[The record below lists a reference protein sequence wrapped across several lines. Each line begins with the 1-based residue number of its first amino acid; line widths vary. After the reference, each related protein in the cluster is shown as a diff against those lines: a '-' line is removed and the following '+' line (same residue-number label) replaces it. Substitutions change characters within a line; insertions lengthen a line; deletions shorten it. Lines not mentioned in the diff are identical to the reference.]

1 MIMSNLLGLI
11 IRTIVV
17 NELENQDFLQ
27 MLQQVLFGSSVHQR
41 SYIGAAIL
49 SNVAYNIIYPVCPS
63 IFLKQHSLKSPLLS
77 LRSPPPIYMIQLCI
91 HTFSGVAIRVQ
102 GVAF

>member
-1 MIMSNLLGLI
+1 MNWKIKTFYKCCNKFYL
-11 IRTIVV
+11 V
-17 NELENQDFLQ
+17 
-27 MLQQVLFGSSVHQR
+27 QVFIKDPIL
-41 SYIGAAIL
+41 IGAAIL

-91 HTFSGVAIRVQ
+91 HTFSGVAIGLQ